1 VVIDFSPYAKIEALG
16 DGEAK
21 QKLRKF
27 EDDLQVAMKE
37 EGQAKAN
44 LEGTRRLF
52 DKGFVTK
59 IDLEKDEIANEN
71 NRLKVQ
77 TAVTA
82 RDLFLKYEF
91 PKTAEETLSK
101 YAEAVRELVRARKAA
116 ISKLAQ
122 AEAKLKSAQGQYNI
136 QARQRKEFYE
146 QLDKCTISAKRPG
159 LVVYGGGGDEDY
171 YGGEE
176 RIREGATVRER
187 QSIITIPDMTKMSV
201 RVKIHES
208 YIKKVKKSAGGR
220 GQQGGRAARF
230 PEPLDEPG
238 HESLSHDHH
247 HQWHQ

>member
-1 VVIDFSPYAKIEALG
+1 MVIDFSPYAKIEALG

-59 IDLEKDEIANEN
+59 IDLEKDEIASEN

-91 PKTAEETLSK
+91 PKTAEESLSK
-101 YAEAVRELVRARKAA
+101 YAEAVRELARARKAA

-136 QARQRKEFYE
+136 QARQRKELYE
-146 QLDKCTISAKRPG
+146 QQDKCTITAKRPG

-171 YGGEE
+171 FTGE
-176 RIREGATVRER
+176 GSGFAKA
-187 QSIITIPDMTKMSV
+187 PPCA
-201 RVKIHES
+201 
-208 YIKKVKKSAGGR
+208 SAR
-220 GQQGGRAARF
+220 
-230 PEPLDEPG
+230 PLSRSPT
-238 HESLSHDHH
+238 
-247 HQWHQ
+247 